1 MKIQDIINETTS
13 AGIASVAAPMGV
25 MSRRKKP
32 KTLLASTDLAAER
45 TKASQQAAER
55 TKASRRA
62 DTATW
67 QNWDINK
74 LQEEM
79 IKARKQGRLAW
90 RAMNKE
96 LNRRIETGRLGKGG
110 AVR

>member
-32 KTLLASTDLAAER
+32 KTLLASTDLAA
-45 TKASQQAAER
+45 
-55 TKASRRA
+55 

-67 QNWDINK
+67 QNWDMDK
-74 LQEEM
+74 LQDEM
-79 IKARKQGRLAW
+79 IKARKQGRLSW
-90 RAMNKE
+90 RAMNNE

>member
-25 MSRRKKP
+25 MSRRKNP
-32 KTLLASTDLAAER
+32 KTLLASTG
-45 TKASQQAAER
+45 TAS
-55 TKASRRA
+55 A

-67 QNWDINK
+67 QNWDMDK
-74 LQEEM
+74 LQDEM
-79 IKARKQGRLAW
+79 IKARKQGRLSW
-90 RAMNKE
+90 RAMNNE

>member
-1 MKIQDIINETTS
+1 MKIRDIINESTS
-13 AGIASVAAPMGV
+13 AGGVASVAFPMGTI
-25 MSRRKKP
+25 SRRKKP
-32 KTLLASTDLAAER
+32 KTLLAS
-45 TKASQQAAER
+45 
-55 TKASRRA
+55 A
-62 DTATW
+62 DRSSTYR
-67 QNWDINK
+67 NWDMDN
-74 LQEEM
+74 LQDEM